1 MDRRFRYCRC
11 RDRSSGNIDL
21 MAKGNPNPSTPR
33 FSATYQPSP
42 EKLKE
47 RGSIA
52 AMLRYAMHDTELRS
66 PGGNGKVK
74 ITNAE
79 RIARTW
85 LKLAAAGNMQAIE
98 KAADRID
105 GKVVDK
111 QALTDAAGDDVQ
123 LDDRA
128 FAVWLAAKLAKPK
141 A

>member
-1 MDRRFRYCRC
+1 
-11 RDRSSGNIDL
+11 
-21 MAKGNPNPSTPR
+21 MAKGNPNPNESTR
-33 FSATYQPSP
+33 FSSTLQPTP

-47 RGSIA
+47 RGSIT
-52 AMLRYAMHDTELRS
+52 AMLRHAMHDTEMRAPS
-66 PGGNGKVK
+66 GK

-85 LKLAAAGNMQAIE
+85 LKLAASGNMQAID
-98 KAADRID
+98 KAAERID

-111 QALTDAAGDDVQ
+111 QALTDAARDDVQ
-123 LDDRA
+123 IDDRA

>member
-1 MDRRFRYCRC
+1 
-11 RDRSSGNIDL
+11 

-42 EKLKE
+42 EKLKD

-66 PGGNGKVK
+66 PGGNGKGGK

-85 LKLAAAGNMQAIE
+85 AKLAASGNMTAID
-98 KAADRID
+98 KAAERID

-111 QALTDAAGDDVQ
+111 QALTDAAGQDVA

-128 FAVWLAAKLAKPK
+128 FAVWLASKLAAPKPGK
-141 A
+141 E